1 MHDFFHNHTNKELYG
16 FYWDIRTFIAKQT
29 FKDLFAHGVKRV
41 KKYDDKSLDEAFIC
55 EIIHQS
61 FDKVFNKKR
70 YEIDK
75 TFIVYMKGV
84 ISNGIVDYFRD
95 KNRKSKKDNALSQT
109 EETITKGSSPIE
121 STDSAKYLKNIIS
134 ECFKVLTKD
143 ERYVMTEKY
152 YNNKSYKE
160 LALDLDKSEA
170 NIRMIHKKAKDKLYK
185 TLIDKGFDKG
195 MLGDFFE

>member
-70 YEIDK
+70 YNIEK
-75 TFIVYMKGV
+75 TFIAYMKGV
-84 ISNGIVDYFRD
+84 ISNGIIDYFRD
-95 KNRKSKKDNALSQT
+95 KNRKLKKKDEFYQIQEVT
-109 EETITKGSSPIE
+109 YQMEIE
-121 STDSAKYLKNIIS
+121 DKTTYLQAILS
-134 ECFKVLTKD
+134 ECFEVLTPK
-143 ERYVMTEKY
+143 ERYVITEKI
-152 YNNKSYKE
+152 YNNKSNKE
-160 LALDLDKSEA
+160 LAIEFGTSES
-170 NIRMIHKKAKDKLYK
+170 NIRMLYKKAKDKLYK
-185 TLIDKGFDKG
+185 VLIEKGYDRG